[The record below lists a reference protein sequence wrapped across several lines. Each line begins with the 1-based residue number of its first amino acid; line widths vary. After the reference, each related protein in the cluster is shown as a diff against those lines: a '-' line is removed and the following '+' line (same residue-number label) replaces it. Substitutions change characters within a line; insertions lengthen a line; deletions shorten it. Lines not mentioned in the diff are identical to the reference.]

1 MSEAERL
8 AELIRRQLPAIE
20 PGTLRFWGEWFGRP
34 YDNAHRLVSCDAQAD
49 LLHMHFNEGEILSVW
64 APRDLY
70 IGPGRPNSQPILR
83 IMDAERVRW
92 EWFSYGRPH
101 VAANRCFRDFVKTA
115 DGITTTTNVEGH
127 VSKPIPAPAAAA
139 VEML

>member
-8 AELIRRQLPAIE
+8 AELITRQLSAIE

-49 LLHMHFNEGEILSVW
+49 LLHMHFNEGEVLSVW
-64 APRDLY
+64 APRDLH
-70 IGPGRPNSQPILR
+70 IGPGKLHGQPMLR
-83 IMDAERVRW
+83 IRDAERVRW

-115 DGITTTTNVEGH
+115 DGIAATTNVDEH
-127 VSKPIPAPAAAA
+127 VPKLTPAPVAAA

>member
-8 AELIRRQLPAIE
+8 AELIARQLPDIE

-49 LLHMHFNEGEILSVW
+49 LLHLHFNEEEVLSVW
-64 APRDLY
+64 APRDLH
-70 IGPGRPNSQPILR
+70 IGPGRPSSQAILR
-83 IMDAERVRW
+83 IRNAARVRW

-115 DGITTTTNVEGH
+115 DGIAATANAGGH
-127 VSKPIPAPAAAA
+127 VPKLIPDPTAAA